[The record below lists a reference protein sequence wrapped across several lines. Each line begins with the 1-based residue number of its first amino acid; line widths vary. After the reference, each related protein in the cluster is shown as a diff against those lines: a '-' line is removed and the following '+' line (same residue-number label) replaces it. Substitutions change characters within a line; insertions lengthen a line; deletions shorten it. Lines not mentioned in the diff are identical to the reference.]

1 VSTSV
6 PPPNMPAPL
15 GSDPPPAPASARPGP
30 GLRSKLL
37 TSALGLAVLAGIAFA
52 VFGSTTSNLVDPV
65 ALAATHSASAA
76 GYRVRFSL
84 EVSSSELATPITMV
98 GGGVVDSRDRSASMS
113 LTARLPDNPQVV
125 QQLGSSTL
133 TVDSIIDGTTVYM
146 KLPAAL
152 TSQIALAGKSWIAV
166 NLAKISQI
174 PALSS
179 LGGSPMSSDPSQMLQ
194 YLRAA
199 SDSVV
204 TAGRERVNGFE
215 TTHYRVALNLSRV
228 LGALPASDQAAA
240 QQGLSAI
247 EQQLHL
253 GDVPV
258 DVWIDAHHLVR
269 RMTMTLDGTVAS
281 GSTLAETMTMDV
293 RNYGRQQRPTPPP
306 ADQVVNVS

>member
-1 VSTSV
+1 
-6 PPPNMPAPL
+6 MPGPL
-15 GSDPPPAPASARPGP
+15 GSDPPPAPASARPGARP
-30 GLRSKLL
+30 RSRLVA
-37 TSALGLAVLAGIAFA
+37 SAGGVAVLAGIAFA

-65 ALAATHSASAA
+65 ALAATHSASAP

-84 EVSSSELATPITMV
+84 EMSSSALATPITMA
-98 GGGVVDSRDRSASMS
+98 GSGIVDSRDRSASMS
-113 LTARLPDNPQVV
+113 LSASFPGNPQVI

-133 TVDSIIDGTTVYM
+133 TLDEIVAGTTVYM

-166 NLAKISQI
+166 NLAKLSGI
-174 PALSS
+174 PGLSS

-204 TAGRERVNGFE
+204 SAGRERVNGFE
-215 TTHYRVALNLSRV
+215 TTHYRAELNLSRV
-228 LGALPASDQAAA
+228 LSALPASDQAAA

-247 EQQLHL
+247 EQQLNV
-253 GDVPV
+253 GDIPV

-269 RMTMTLDGTVAS
+269 RMTMTFDATVAN
-281 GSTLAETMTMDV
+281 GSTLAETMTMQISD
-293 RNYGRQQRPTPPP
+293 YGRQQRPTPPP
-306 ADQVVNVS
+306 AEQVVNVGG